1 MGTQKCSCAV
11 LITARA
17 LIILLKHT
25 EDVVNDEQ
33 ASDAQAGDVAS
44 AVVMPG
50 LFKVI

>member
-1 MGTQKCSCAV
+1 M

-17 LIILLKHT
+17 IILLKHT